1 MMPMS
6 LRFTRKFNVRT
17 KQDETVLLVGDGE
30 DELKL
35 FVDSIVVAID
45 PKLGQGYCTIGRGGS
60 SQANCDFSIL

>member
-6 LRFTRKFNVRT
+6 LRFTWKFNVRT

-35 FVDSIVVAID
+35 FVDSIAVAID
-45 PKLGQGYCTIGRGGS
+45 QKLGQGSCTIGRRGS
-60 SQANCDFSIL
+60 SQANCGFSIL